1 MRITETELQQGAE
14 LFGVDPASLRALGG
28 PPDDVFTCRK
38 GNLSYA
44 IRYLH
49 LPEERIPAIA
59 EKLRFARYLAD
70 GGAPVAGPVES
81 KRGSLY
87 EALPGRDGSLLVFLA
102 PHSAGQRPTARNLYY
117 WNEKLFS
124 AWGKA
129 MGKMHALARLYPL
142 WEKGP
147 GTCLMDP
154 MEELET
160 FQSQCSE
167 PKIAAR
173 FAPLADVLRALPRD
187 RASYGLI
194 HNDMHPE
201 TFLYFP
207 DTHPE
212 RPLVITNY
220 DHMLYG
226 WFASDVATALYSAL
240 AQSIRGG
247 LAEREAFAQVFMKPF
262 YKGYRVENE
271 LDVEW
276 FTYLP
281 TFLQM
286 RELITY
292 IALSREWP
300 AERRQRWQSKL
311 LSEKR
316 TRLQRGEPVI
326 AEI

>member
-1 MRITETELQQGAE
+1 MRISETALQQGAE
-14 LFGVDPASLRALGG
+14 LFGVDPSSLRELGG
-28 PPDDVFTCRK
+28 PLEDVFTCRK

-44 IRYLH
+44 IRFIT
-49 LPEERIPAIA
+49 LPENRITAFV
-59 EKLRFARYLAD
+59 EKLHFARYLSE

-81 KRGSLY
+81 TRGSLY
-87 EALPGRDGSLLVFLA
+87 ETLPGEDGPLLVFLA

-117 WNEKLFS
+117 WNERLFTD
-124 AWGKA
+124 WGRA
-129 MGKMHALARLYPL
+129 MGKMHALARQYPL
-142 WEKGP
+142 WDKEP
-147 GTCLMDP
+147 DTCLMDP
-154 MEELET
+154 MEELES
-160 FQSQCSE
+160 FREQCSE

-173 FAPLADVLRALPRD
+173 FDPLAAALRSLPRD
-187 RASYGLI
+187 RASYGLF

-201 TFLYFP
+201 TFLYVP

-212 RPLVITNY
+212 RPLVVTNY
-220 DHMLYG
+220 DHMAFG
-226 WFASDVATALYSAL
+226 WFAGDIATALYSAM

-262 YKGYRVENE
+262 YKGYRSENE
-271 LDVEW
+271 LDVDW

-281 TFLQM
+281 AFMHL
-286 RELITY
+286 RELVSY

-300 AERRQRWQSKL
+300 ADRRNRWQTKV

-316 TRLQRGEPVI
+316 ARLQRGEPVI